1 MNKIR
6 VAALFAAMMLM
17 LAGCAAAPHAD
28 GSFAIEGGSIPVPE
42 VTPVPTKEPEATQP
56 VAQVQAVGPV
66 VYNPLCMPT
75 AFEGSADFSSELY
88 TLLGTAV
95 RNGAEKVD
103 VSSMTVTEAQFNTVR
118 RYLVTRNP
126 WGNIADITKG
136 EGASIDIA
144 YIGKEEPKAEDD
156 GKKKDETPAQTPV
169 PETED
174 VDTVKR
180 FDLAA
185 EHLLSTV
192 VSPEQTQ
199 LSAAIALYKHIAQCV
214 ETDNE
219 SEAGIYGVL
228 TQGKGAALS
237 VAQFYG
243 FMLDQIGVKN
253 VVVTSEDGSHAWN
266 VLTIGED
273 SFHCD
278 LQMEAGLNG
287 GQALAGFGLSDA
299 DVARVNGW
307 NTWSSENNE
316 LLTCAK
322 TLMADINA
330 AQYADVDAA
339 GNAVYLD
346 GMGALPGIWRM
357 DLATGT
363 VQQLTEEPVA
373 ALMVLGE
380 HVYYLD
386 EADSM
391 MYSMRLDNG
400 ETHPVI
406 EGVAVT
412 QMYRV
417 GSELRYV
424 AADDPTQS
432 VNAIS
437 IE

>member
-6 VAALFAAMMLM
+6 VAALFAAVMLM
-17 LAGCAAAPHAD
+17 LTGCAAAPHAD
-28 GSFAIEGGSIPVPE
+28 GSFAVEGGSIPVPE
-42 VTPVPTKEPEATQP
+42 VTPAPTMEPEATQP
-56 VAQVQAVGPV
+56 VAQMQAVGPV
-66 VYNPLCMPT
+66 VYNPLCRPT

-339 GNAVYLD
+339 GNAVYFD